1 MFGKKTI
8 GLVLLLLLIPISLR
22 SYAATEEVRLDERVI
37 SDSRKSWAVT
47 FNHPVNK
54 GSVKKENVYIIDHT
68 GKRISTSLKVSG
80 DDNKLNISPNTPYSK
95 DKTYFLHIKGNL
107 RSGEKLYLNQHT
119 IVPFALKGGAAAKS
133 FAEKASGAPGA
144 GKSLAAGT
152 GSTSSSSSSHSAKA
166 ADSESDK
173 EEKPQH
179 ILKAEVK
186 RHAHFAEITVI
197 VSDQVTSVKA
207 GSAELDYK
215 GSNQFLLYKPG
226 VESGDKIKIKG
237 YSMSKKVLETKEIIV
252 P

>member
-1 MFGKKTI
+1 MLGKKTI
-8 GLVLLLLLIPISLR
+8 LVLLLLMIPISLR
-22 SYAATEEVRLDERVI
+22 SYAATEEVRLDARVI
-37 SDSRKSWAVT
+37 SDPQKSWSIT
-47 FNHPVNK
+47 FNHPINK
-54 GSVKKENVYIIDHT
+54 GSVKKENVYIIDQN

-80 DDNKLNISPNTPYSK
+80 DDNKLNISPNTPYLK

-119 IVPFALKGGAAAKS
+119 IMPFALAGGEGAKS
-133 FAEKASGAPGA
+133 FDQKANGASSA
-144 GKSLAAGT
+144 GKSLAAVNRR
-152 GSTSSSSSSHSAKA
+152 SSNSSSSKPA
-166 ADSESDK
+166 ASGSVK

-186 RHAHFAEITVI
+186 KHSHFAEITVV

-215 GSNQFLLYKPG
+215 GNNQFILYKPG
-226 VESGDKIKIKG
+226 VEAGDKILIKG

>member
-8 GLVLLLLLIPISLR
+8 LVLLLLLIPISLR
-22 SYAATEEVRLDERVI
+22 SYAAAEEVRLDARVI
-37 SDSRKSWAVT
+37 SDPQKSWSIT
-47 FNHPVNK
+47 FNHPINK
-54 GSVKKENVYIIDHT
+54 GSVKRENVYIIDHS

-80 DDNKLNISPNTPYSK
+80 DDNKLNISPITPYLK
-95 DKTYFLHIKGNL
+95 DKTYFLHIRGNL

-119 IVPFALKGGAAAKS
+119 IMPFALEGGEAAKS
-133 FAEKASGAPGA
+133 FDQKANGASSI
-144 GKSLAAGT
+144 GKSLAAGNRSSSKS
-152 GSTSSSSSSHSAKA
+152 STSKPA
-166 ADSESDK
+166 ASESNI

-179 ILKAEVK
+179 ILKAEIK
-186 RHAHFAEITVI
+186 KHSHFAEITVV

-215 GSNQFLLYKPG
+215 GNNQFILYKPG
-226 VESGDKIKIKG
+226 VESGDKILIKG

>member
-1 MFGKKTI
+1 MFGKKTV
-8 GLVLLLLLIPISLR
+8 LVVLLLLIPISLK
-22 SYAATEEVRLDERVI
+22 SYAAAEEVRLDARVI
-37 SDSRKSWAVT
+37 SDPQKSWSIT
-47 FNHPVNK
+47 FNHPINK

-80 DDNKLNISPNTPYSK
+80 DDNKLNISPITPYLK

-119 IVPFALKGGAAAKS
+119 IMPFALEGGEAAKS
-133 FAEKASGAPGA
+133 FDQKANGASSA
-144 GKSLAAGT
+144 GKSLAAGNR
-152 GSTSSSSSSHSAKA
+152 SSSKSSSSSKPAASA
-166 ADSESDK
+166 SGSDK

-186 RHAHFAEITVI
+186 KHSHFAEITVV

-215 GSNQFLLYKPG
+215 GNNQFLLYKPG
-226 VESGDKIKIKG
+226 VESGDKILIKG